1 MSRARPLLTALLA
14 VVLLATAAAA
24 TMIVVS
30 SGVLWAGT
38 SVDET
43 VGSAA
48 PASRAEAPASPVGVA
63 GSLQLS
69 QPRDPFRPL
78 ITEDS
83 PIAGIPGVGGV
94 PGTTDPGPT
103 DPDPT
108 DPDPTDPGNGGFTP
122 TGTTITLEE
131 IREVG
136 GALRA
141 TVTVNGTSFDVGAGD
156 TFAISYKVVSLSQT
170 KGVFMFGDSAFELS
184 VGQQILK

>member
-1 MSRARPLLTALLA
+1 MSRARPLLTTLLA
-14 VVLLATAAAA
+14 IVLLATAVAA
-24 TMIVVS
+24 TIIVAT
-30 SGVLWAGT
+30 SGLLWAGA
-38 SVDET
+38 SDDESL
-43 VGSAA
+43 GSGA
-48 PASRAEAPASPVGVA
+48 PASRAETPSTPVGVA

-83 PIAGIPGVGGV
+83 PIAGIPGVGGQ
-94 PGTTDPGPT
+94 PGTTDPGTT
-103 DPDPT
+103 DT
-108 DPDPTDPGNGGFTP
+108 TAAPGNGGFTP

-131 IREVG
+131 IRTVG
-136 GALRA
+136 GVLRA

-156 TFAISYKVVSLSQT
+156 TFAVSYKVVSLSLT